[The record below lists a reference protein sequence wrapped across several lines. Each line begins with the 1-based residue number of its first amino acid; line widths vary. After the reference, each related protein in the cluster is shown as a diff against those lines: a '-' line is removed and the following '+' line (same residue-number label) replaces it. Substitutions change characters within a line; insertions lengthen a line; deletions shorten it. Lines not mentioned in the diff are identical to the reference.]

1 MDDVKELPD
10 GRFSILHRKVE
21 FECVYHYKASDKL
34 YVVLNGARDHLKSR
48 LPIFKRWSFYKHF
61 DGTVLN
67 VADPMYRKYD
77 GLSIGWYY
85 GNSEENYLEY
95 LLEVVEKVA
104 NSMKIESHNIT
115 FYSSSAGG
123 YAALYCATRI
133 KGSTAIAINPQIKLN
148 LWPWTKNFQEVVG
161 VDFSEDDL
169 FDRNNLPELIR
180 QAKESRFVICI
191 NCRSR
196 EDMQQLHNL
205 CNTVGSDIAYGICKL
220 QSNIITW
227 VYDAEGE
234 HLHNACDYPALV
246 NAILKLCNEKLDIE
260 KDTSYFQMIQEQWHE
275 RFNVFYQMELVKE
288 KNKREIIEVLYG
300 ENDKEL
306 KKENIICMKEF
317 LVEAKDYIW
326 NHSVICR
333 DLEPSTLYEF
343 ECESSS
349 ILSGNS
355 DGFTILVRDTKLNYI
370 AYKRYC
376 KFNKQITLQFKTSHD
391 ASDLELRIYPG
402 NAGESAKISV
412 RLEYVKLNKFVSK
425 QNEITIPK
433 TLFGEKIQDV
443 VNGYNIANAVCNE
456 PDVSYVVIN
465 RHIGDAAR
473 NLTII
478 RPFKLYYSEKEKY
491 HFMNNNQDGINCYA
505 FPKKMV
511 VKKVCVLTTRVLS
524 GVVKLCPE
532 VDDVVVLGKKEL
544 DELEL
549 YVNSAM
555 CLHKNIF
562 PDEDSAANMLK
573 WNLYKTGTFA
583 YRMNLPKEF
592 VEKESGKLKIT
603 DKILVESEQYLS
615 NNSMDASKSIILC
628 PVAQSNSLLGKA
640 FWDKLIINLKNKGY
654 VVYTNIGPNE
664 QPLEGTNPLC
674 VPIDI
679 ICGLVSCGCK
689 VIGVQSGLLDLLI
702 WLKKDFSITVL
713 SVIKTERDLQF
724 AKNRG
729 LVDEVTKREKVTYI
743 KIDNMEEKDY
753 VTLIMEAMQNNE

>member
-1 MDDVKELPD
+1 MCE
-10 GRFSILHRKVE
+10 
-21 FECVYHYKASDKL
+21 
-34 YVVLNGARDHLKSR
+34 
-48 LPIFKRWSFYKHF
+48 
-61 DGTVLN
+61 
-67 VADPMYRKYD
+67 
-77 GLSIGWYY
+77 
-85 GNSEENYLEY
+85 
-95 LLEVVEKVA
+95 
-104 NSMKIESHNIT
+104 
-115 FYSSSAGG
+115 
-123 YAALYCATRI
+123 
-133 KGSTAIAINPQIKLN
+133 
-148 LWPWTKNFQEVVG
+148 
-161 VDFSEDDL
+161 
-169 FDRNNLPELIR
+169 
-180 QAKESRFVICI
+180 
-191 NCRSR
+191 
-196 EDMQQLHNL
+196 
-205 CNTVGSDIAYGICKL
+205 
-220 QSNIITW
+220 
-227 VYDAEGE
+227 
-234 HLHNACDYPALV
+234 YPALV
-246 NAILKLCNEKLDIE
+246 NSILQLCDEKTDIE
-260 KDTSYFQMIQEQWHE
+260 KEVSYFQTIQEHWHE
-275 RFNVFYQMELVKE
+275 RFEVFYQMELVKE

-300 ENDKEL
+300 ENAEEQ
-306 KKENIICMKEF
+306 KKETIVRLKEF

-326 NHSVICR
+326 NHAVICR
-333 DLEPSTLYEF
+333 SLEANTLYEF

-349 ILSGNS
+349 LLSGNC
-355 DGFTILVRDTKLNYI
+355 DGFTILVRDTKLNFI

-376 KFNKQITLQFKTSHD
+376 KFNKKIILQIKTSQD

-402 NAGESAKISV
+402 NAGESANISI
-412 RLEYVKLNKFVSK
+412 RLEYVKLNKYVSR

-433 TLFGEKIQDV
+433 TVFGEKVQDV

-456 PDVSYVVIN
+456 PDVSYVIIN

-491 HFMNNNQDGINCYA
+491 HFMNSNQDGINCYA

-524 GVVKLCPE
+524 GVVKLCQE
-532 VDDVVVLGKKEL
+532 VDDIVVLGKKEL

-592 VEKESGKLKIT
+592 VAQEAGKLNIT
-603 DKILVESEQYLS
+603 EKILTESKKYILS
-615 NNSMDASKSIILC
+615 NSMDASKSIILC
-628 PVAQSNSLLGKA
+628 PVAQSNSLLSKT
-640 FWDKLIINLKNKGY
+640 FWDKVIQNLRDKGY
-654 VVYTNIGPNE
+654 VVYTNVGTNE

-674 VPIDI
+674 VSIDVL
-679 ICGLVSCGCK
+679 CGLVSYGCR

-702 WLKKDFSITVL
+702 WLKQDFSITVL

-743 KIDNMEEKDY
+743 KIDNIEEKDY
-753 VTLIMEAMQNNE
+753 VALIMEATENDESK